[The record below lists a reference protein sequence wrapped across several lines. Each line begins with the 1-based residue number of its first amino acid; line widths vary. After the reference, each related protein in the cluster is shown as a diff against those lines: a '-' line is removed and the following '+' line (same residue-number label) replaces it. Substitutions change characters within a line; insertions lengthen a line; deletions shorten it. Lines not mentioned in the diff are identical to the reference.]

1 MLYSTRIADGV
12 RIGGFL
18 DSPAQVFVTWKSED
32 GQKHG
37 ELIETSEPGL
47 FFCDLAMKGEVVG
60 LEALPVTKAKA
71 SKESVDYSKGMN
83 SSHCGVCDH
92 FEPPHA
98 CAKVAGHIDVDM
110 WCRLFK
116 RTTSTK
122 AEERDSPPKGYPKD
136 KSEYAVPDEYR
147 FPIDGKHIHAAISY
161 FPKHKF
167 KSPAQKRSAAKRIL
181 SAAKK
186 HGVHVGDDDAVARA
200 AHGG

>member
-1 MLYSTRIADGV
+1 MLYHTRIADGV

-18 DSPAQVFVTWKSED
+18 DSPSQVFVTWKSED

-37 ELIETSEPGL
+37 ELIEAGSGL
-47 FFCDLAMKGEVVG
+47 FHRDLPKGEVVG
-60 LEALPVTKAKA
+60 LDVLPL
-71 SKESVDYSKGMN
+71 
-83 SSHCGVCDH
+83 
-92 FEPPHA
+92 
-98 CAKVAGHIDVDM
+98 
-110 WCRLFK
+110 R
-116 RTTSTK
+116 K
-122 AEERDSPPKGYPKD
+122 AEKRDSPPKGYPKD